1 MRSLFSSAATGRPR
15 PAPGPEDGSTRLR
28 LRAGGPRAI
37 LPLAC
42 LLLAGRLACP
52 AQAQQP
58 AILTV
63 VVTGADGT
71 PVAGAAVRVLG
82 SAGAGA
88 ARGERSGASR
98 AAELAG
104 RSTDT
109 RGEARFESLPAGP
122 VQVQVSAEG
131 FLPMQE
137 GPVELEA
144 GGETVVRF
152 ALQQKPVISE
162 TVVVTGSGTAAA
174 AQEAP
179 VRTELITSAE
189 VERGVRI
196 TLAEAFQAALSG
208 VRVEMNCQNC
218 GFMQIRI
225 NGLEGH
231 YTQILEDGLPSYSGV
246 TAVYGVEQVPAGFL
260 EQIEVVK
267 GGSSALYGPGAVA
280 GVINLIRREPR
291 RNRFR
296 LDATAGWQH
305 GRPEQSAGAAL
316 QLAPSRHGLA
326 ADFYYRGLRRTQADR
341 DGDGFS
347 DLGRRI
353 LNAGGF
359 SLFRQFLQ
367 GSGRLAL
374 HGMAADEFRR
384 GGDQFDRP
392 PHETWITEQ
401 AASRRHAWTAGWTHT
416 LAPATYYSLRT
427 SAAFYRRH
435 TYYGA
440 GMDPRAYGET
450 SNPLV
455 VTDAQLAHQAGRHT
469 ILAGHQLNWER
480 VEDRAPAYGRALG
493 GVFRNHGIYLQDEW
507 RAAAKLTLLAG
518 ARLDRSNQLSRWI
531 LSPRAGLKYGIN
543 DQLVWRATLSTGFR
557 APAIFDEDLHI
568 AQVGGEGFLVQNSPG
583 LREERSLSFSTGLQQ
598 AGRWRGRRTESGLD
612 VFYTRLRH
620 AFVLAEDRSAAAGAR
635 RLLRTNGPGA
645 EVCGLNLDWRA
656 QLSARLGV
664 RGGFTLQRGRWSEP
678 EPQFG
683 SRRFF
688 RAPNSYGF
696 AGFDLSLPSGLELSA
711 TADYTGSM
719 LVPHYAGFIAADRL
733 ERSPR
738 FVVFN
743 AVLGRSWR
751 LRNDGQLRLFLD
763 VQNLGDSFQRDL
775 DRGPSRDSSY
785 VYGPFEMRRIVLG
798 TAWQF

>member
-1 MRSLFSSAATGRPR
+1 M
-15 PAPGPEDGSTRLR
+15 RLR
-28 LRAGGPRAI
+28 LVCLAMAGLI
-37 LPLAC
+37 S
-42 LLLAGRLACP
+42 
-52 AQAQQP
+52 AQDRPQNSAV
-58 AILTV
+58 LTV
-63 VVTGADGT
+63 TVADAQG
-71 PVAGAAVRVLG
+71 PAVAGAAVRVLRVLG
-82 SAGAGA
+82 LAPAGEASLTSRRAPARMRELA
-88 ARGERSGASR
+88 ARQ
-98 AAELAG
+98 
-104 RSTDT
+104 TDVQ
-109 RGEARFESLPAGP
+109 GEARFENLPAGP
-122 VQVQVSAEG
+122 VHVQVTAEG
-131 FLPMQE
+131 FLPMEE

-144 GGETVVRF
+144 GGETAVRF
-152 ALQQKPVISE
+152 SLQPKPVISE

-174 AQEAP
+174 VQEAP
-179 VRTELITSAE
+179 VRTDLITSDE
-189 VERGVRI
+189 VEQGVRI

-246 TAVYGVEQVPAGFL
+246 TAVYGIEQVPAGFL

-267 GGSSALYGPGAVA
+267 GGNSALYGPGAVA

-291 RNRFR
+291 QNRLH
-296 LDATAGWQH
+296 LDATAGWHH

-316 QLAPSRHGLA
+316 QLAPSRHGIA
-326 ADFYYRGLRRTQADR
+326 ADFYYRGLRRTQIDR

-347 DLGRRI
+347 DLGRRV

-359 SLFRQFLQ
+359 SLFRPWLE
-367 GSGRLAL
+367 GAGRLAL

-384 GGDQFDRP
+384 GGDQFDKP

-401 AASRRHAWTAGWTHT
+401 AASRRQAWTAAWTHT
-416 LAPATYYSLRT
+416 LTPATYYSLRS

-450 SNPLV
+450 WNPLV
-455 VTDAQLAHQAGRHT
+455 VTDALLAHQAGRHT

-480 VEDRAPAYGRALG
+480 VEDRAPAYGRTLE
-493 GVFRNHGIYLQDEW
+493 GVFRNHGLYVQDEW
-507 RAAAKLTLLAG
+507 RASGKFTLLAG

-531 LSPRAGLKYGIN
+531 VSPRAGLKYGIT

-583 LREERSLSFSTGLQQ
+583 LREERSVSFSAGLQQ
-598 AGRWRGRRTESGLD
+598 AGRWRGRRIESGLD

-620 AFVLAEDRSAAAGAR
+620 AFVLEEDPDAAAGAR

-645 EVCGLNLDWRA
+645 EVSGLNLDLRA
-656 QLSARLGV
+656 QLSGRLGV
-664 RGGFTLQRGRWSEP
+664 RGGFTWQRGRWSKP

-688 RAPNSYGF
+688 RAPNTYGF

-719 LVPHYAGFIAADRL
+719 LVPHYAGYIPADRL

-751 LRNDGQLRLFLD
+751 LRNDGQVRLFVN
-763 VQNLGDSFQRDL
+763 VQNLADAFQRDL